1 MRRRDFFGTLLAA
14 PPALSFAVAQVVER
28 LGYVS
33 DAPMAKPGTDRPGA
47 QGPRVIEQGDLVT
60 LDNGLIRRSMTLGG
74 DGSLKLESFERSASG
89 YDWAAQGEP
98 ADIYLQMGETILT
111 GLQPGQ
117 GFRFVGRHQQKLEN
131 GAIELSIEAA
141 QETSQ
146 AKITLFYTIFTNS
159 SVIEHRLTIE
169 NQGDKPLPS
178 ITRFDPLTFWLRGD
192 QGLLQAYSVDD
203 VADPSDLVTPRLLE
217 SLTVRRQTLD
227 STVAMT
233 GVNGSAPWLI
243 LQDPERREFLFVG
256 IEWTTDWGLRLLR
269 RDRRVLLTAGALKSV
284 HGLEP
289 GQKLESPRIFLGL
302 AHGELDDA
310 VHALHDHLRSIF
322 PPPLKD
328 IPWVSYNLW
337 FTEAGD
343 MEAALKKEA
352 DTAAD
357 LGIECFYHDAGWYDG
372 ADTSGAGAFSQGLG
386 NYDEL
391 RSRFPHGLGALSDYV
406 RSKGMKFGLW
416 VGPPNIDPALVGKKI
431 PLHWLAR
438 MKNGQDCIVYGSIWK
453 GVPGFQR
460 ICLGCPEVV
469 EYLKNTLSGII
480 EKWNIEWLKW
490 DPSGSSPFDQVCAR
504 TDHGHQ
510 EGNGTFAALRGEQEI
525 RQFLVQKFPHL
536 VIENCAQG
544 PNAMTRCSRN
554 FPISYEECPRNELHK
569 VRHRVI
575 GASYWFPGAFGAS
588 FIWDRPEPIVNR
600 TATSA
605 EELVFTK
612 PVGFLFKPHDKQY
625 LDNVFRTFMM
635 TGFGIGT
642 EDGSI
647 SERISRWPPDVL
659 EAARRNI
666 KAFKTY
672 RHLLNGD
679 VYHLT
684 PQSMLYVP
692 DEGDTD
698 RWDVLEYAKK
708 DGSEAVAFFFRG
720 GAKESTQT
728 TLLKGLKRDAGY
740 AVTSLNT
747 GAMTQIAGRTLL
759 EHGVELSLPAKDTS
773 EILVITHS

>member
-1 MRRRDFFGTLLAA
+1 MVRRDFFGNVLAA
-14 PPALSFAVAQVVER
+14 PALV
-28 LGYVS
+28 LG
-33 DAPMAKPGTDRPGA
+33 MAKAGRSLGRPAAAPVANPGGDPGRA
-47 QGPRVIEQGDLVT
+47 QGPGVTEQGNLVT
-60 LDNGLIRRSMTLGG
+60 LDNGLIRRSMMLGA
-74 DGSLKLESFERSASG
+74 DGSLKLQSLQSSATR
-89 YDWAAQGEP
+89 YEWAAQGEP
-98 ADIYLQMGETILT
+98 ADIYLQMGDAVLT
-111 GLQPGQ
+111 GLQSGH
-117 GFRFVGRHQQKLEN
+117 GFRLFGHHQKDLEN
-131 GAIELSIEAA
+131 GATELTIEAV
-141 QETSQ
+141 QEATK
-146 AKITLFYTIFTNS
+146 AKITLFYTIFPS
-159 SVIEHRLTIE
+159 SPVIEHRLIIE
-169 NQGDKPLPS
+169 NQGEKPLAP
-178 ITRFDPLTFWLRGD
+178 IARFDPLTLWLKGD
-192 QGLLQAYSVDD
+192 QGSLQAYSLSD
-203 VADPSDLVTPRLLE
+203 ATETTDLVTPRLAR
-217 SLTVRRQTLD
+217 SLTLQPHTLD
-227 STVAMT
+227 STFALT
-233 GVNGSAPWLI
+233 GVNNSAPWLI
-243 LQDPERREFLFVG
+243 LNDPEKREFLFVG

-269 RDRRVLLTAGALKSV
+269 RDRQVLLTAGALKSV
-284 HGLEP
+284 HELEP
-289 GQKLESPRIFLGL
+289 GQELESPRIFLGL

-310 VHALHDHLRSIF
+310 IHALHDHLRSIF
-322 PPPLKD
+322 QPTLKD

-343 MEAALKKEA
+343 MEEALKKEA
-352 DTAAD
+352 DIAAD

-372 ADTSGAGAFSQGLG
+372 ADTTGAGAFSQGLG
-386 NYDEL
+386 NYEEL
-391 RSRFPHGLGALSDYV
+391 RSRFPHGLGALADYV

-431 PLHWLAR
+431 PPKWLAR

-469 EYLKNTLSGII
+469 EYLKKTLSGII

-525 RQFLVQKFPHL
+525 RQYLMQKFPHL
-536 VIENCAQG
+536 VIENCALG

-612 PVGFLFKPHDKQY
+612 PVGFLFKPHDTQY
-625 LDNVFRTFMM
+625 LDNVFRSFMM
-635 TGFGIGT
+635 TGFGVGT

-647 SERISRWPPDVL
+647 SERISRWPPDVI

-679 VYHLT
+679 VYHLA
-684 PQSMLYVP
+684 PQSTLYVP

-698 RWDVLEYAKK
+698 QWDILEYAKK

-720 GAKESTQT
+720 GAKDSVRMNA
-728 TLLKGLKRDAGY
+728 LKGLKPDAEY
-740 AVTSLNT
+740 AVTSLNA
-747 GAMTQIAGRTLL
+747 GALTRASGRTLL
-759 EHGVELSLPAKDTS
+759 QRGVEVSLPEKDTS
-773 EILVITHS
+773 EILLISES

>member
-1 MRRRDFFGTLLAA
+1 MNIRRREFIEVLGASVTSLSLRGSSASANDAQPAA
-14 PPALSFAVAQVVER
+14 ESAAHA
-28 LGYVS
+28 
-33 DAPMAKPGTDRPGA
+33 
-47 QGPRVIEQGDLVT
+47 PRVTEQGNVLT
-60 LDNGLIRRSMTLGG
+60 LDNGLIRRSMTLEA
-74 DGSLKLESFERSASG
+74 DGSLKLQSLQCSATG
-89 YDWAAQGEP
+89 YQWAAQGEP
-98 ADIYLQMGETILT
+98 ADIYLQMGDAVLT
-111 GLQPGQ
+111 GLQSGH
-117 GFRFVGRHQQKLEN
+117 GFRFLGHHQKDLEN
-131 GAIELSIEAA
+131 GATELAIDAVQEA
-141 QETSQ
+141 TK
-146 AKITLFYTIFTNS
+146 AKITLFYTIFPDS
-159 SVIEHRLTIE
+159 PVIEHRLIIE
-169 NQGDKPLPS
+169 NPGEKPLAP
-178 ITRFDPLTFWLRGD
+178 ITRFDPLTMWLNGD
-192 QGLLQAYSVDD
+192 QGSLQAYSLS
-203 VADPSDLVTPRLLE
+203 DPAVTTDLVTPRLLR
-217 SLTVRRQTLD
+217 SLTSQPHTLD
-227 STVAMT
+227 STFALT
-233 GVNGSAPWLI
+233 GVNNSAPWLI
-243 LQDPERREFLFVG
+243 LNDLEKRQFLFVG

-269 RDRRVLLTAGALKSV
+269 RERQVLLTAGALKSV
-284 HGLEP
+284 HELEP

-310 VHALHDHLRSIF
+310 VHALHDHFRSIF
-322 PPPLKD
+322 QPALKD

-352 DTAAD
+352 DIAAD

-372 ADTSGAGAFSQGLG
+372 ADTTGAGAFSQGLG
-386 NYDEL
+386 NYEEL

-431 PLHWLAR
+431 PPKWLAR
-438 MKNGQDCIVYGSIWK
+438 MKNGKDCIVYGSIWK

-525 RQFLVQKFPHL
+525 RQYLIQKFPHL
-536 VIENCAQG
+536 VIENCTLG
-544 PNAMTRCSRN
+544 PNAMARCSRN

-605 EELVFTK
+605 EELVYTK
-612 PVGFLFKPHDKQY
+612 PVGFLFKPHGPQY
-625 LDNVFRTFMM
+625 LDNVFRSFMM
-635 TGFGIGT
+635 TGFGVGT

-647 SERISRWPPDVL
+647 SERISRWPPDVI

-679 VYHLT
+679 VYHLA
-684 PQSMLYVP
+684 PQSTLYVP

-698 RWDVLEYAKK
+698 QWDILEYAKK

-720 GAKESTQT
+720 RTKDSVRKTA
-728 TLLKGLKRDAGY
+728 LKGLKPDAEYG
-740 AVTSLNT
+740 VTSFNARALT
-747 GAMTQIAGRTLL
+747 RASGRTLMQDGI
-759 EHGVELSLPAKDTS
+759 EVSLPEKDTS
-773 EILVITHS
+773 EILLITES